1 MPNTQEITKLLD
13 SIGWR
18 ILAELQENAR
28 IQYVELGR
36 RVGLSTVSVIERIRR
51 MEDAGIITGYSAQ
64 IDHHKVGLDV
74 SAYIRVRIIGDYIP
88 RFISAVRD
96 MQEVS
101 ECHRITGEDT
111 FLVKVYAATTE
122 DLARIVDKLNPYM
135 TTNTMLV
142 FSSPVM
148 RRAIEAPQNIAP
160 ASGAQ
165 KKKTVGNPRFSR

>member
-1 MPNTQEITKLLD
+1 MQNAQEITKLLD
-13 SIGWR
+13 PIGWR
-18 ILAELQENAR
+18 ILAELQVDAR

-36 RVGLSTVSVIERIRR
+36 RVGLSNASVIERVRR
-51 MEDAGIITGYSAQ
+51 MEEAGIITGYSAQ

-74 SAYIRVRIIGDYIP
+74 LAYIRVRIIGDYIP
-88 RFISAVRD
+88 RFIAAVRE
-96 MQEVS
+96 MPEVS

-142 FSSPVM
+142 FSSPVT
-148 RRAIEAPQNIAP
+148 RGTLQSPHETAAT
-160 ASGAQ
+160 Q
-165 KKKTVGNPRFSR
+165 KKRTSNNRAVRSR

>member
-13 SIGWR
+13 PIGWR
-18 ILAELQENAR
+18 ILTELQEDAR

-36 RVGLSTVSVIERIRR
+36 RVGLSTASVIERVHR
-51 MEDAGIITGYSAQ
+51 MEEARIITGYSAQ

-74 SAYIRVRIIGDYIP
+74 LAYIRVRIIGNYIP
-88 RFISAVRD
+88 RFIAAVRE
-96 MQEVS
+96 MHEVS

-122 DLARIVDKLNPYM
+122 DLARIVDKLNPYV

-142 FSSPVM
+142 FSSPVT
-148 RRAIEAPQNIAP
+148 RRTLQSPQEMASAPKKR
-160 ASGAQ
+160 ASSDRGR
-165 KKKTVGNPRFSR
+165 PWL